1 MAWSMDYRKF
11 GADIVK
17 HVFEW
22 TSDGSGNATL
32 ASGVLGSNGLISQG
46 AAVSGAIARV
56 VFIPSATAAPTNLY
70 DVTLTD
76 ADGVDVLSGQGANLS
91 DTAAYSVC
99 PGIPLKDGTTTST
112 ILVIVNSVLTLN
124 VSNAGASK
132 SGKVVVYVR

>member
-1 MAWSMDYRKF
+1 MGWSMEHRKY

-32 ASGVLGSNGLISQG
+32 ASGVAI
-46 AAVSGAIARV
+46 SGAIARV
-56 VFIPSATAAPTNLY
+56 VFIPSASAAPTNLY
-70 DVTLTD
+70 DLTLTD

-91 DTAAYSVC
+91 DTAASSVC

>member
-1 MAWSMDYRKF
+1 MGWSMDYRKY

-22 TSDGSGNATL
+22 TSDGSGNATVV
-32 ASGVLGSNGLISQG
+32 SEVGI
-46 AAVSGAIARV
+46 SGAIARV
-56 VFIPSATAAPTNLY
+56 VFIPSASAAPTANY
-70 DVTLTD
+70 DATLTD
-76 ADGVDVLSGQGANLS
+76 ADSVDVLSGQGTNLS
-91 DTAAYSVC
+91 DTVSYSVC

-124 VSNAGASK
+124 ITNAGAAK

>member
-1 MAWSMDYRKF
+1 MGWSMEHRKF

-22 TSDGSGNATL
+22 TSDGSGNATVV
-32 ASGVLGSNGLISQG
+32 SEF
-46 AAVSGAIARV
+46 AVSGAISRV
-56 VFIPSATAAPTNLY
+56 VFIPSASAAPTLNY

-76 ADGVDVLSGQGANLS
+76 SDSIDVLSGQGANLS
-91 DTAAYSVC
+91 DTASYSVC

-112 ILVIVNSVLTLN
+112 LLVIVNGILTLN

-132 SGKVVVYVR
+132 SGKVILYVR